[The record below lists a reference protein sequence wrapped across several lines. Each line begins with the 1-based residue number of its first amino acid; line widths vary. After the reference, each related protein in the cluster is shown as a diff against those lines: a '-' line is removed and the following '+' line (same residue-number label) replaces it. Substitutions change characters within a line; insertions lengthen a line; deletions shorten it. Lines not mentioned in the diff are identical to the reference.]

1 MMVPQPIPLEM
12 LLGGLQP
19 CLGWWWTEPWG
30 PPWDVMPRSVL
41 HTVGSPFYPHD
52 GLQQAQVSKM
62 LLPRL
67 LRLVCVYAKLL
78 TASS

>member
-19 CLGWWWTEPWG
+19 RLGWWWTEPWG
-30 PPWDVMPRSVL
+30 APWDVMARSVL

-52 GLQQAQVSKM
+52 RLLQTQVSKI

-67 LRLVCVYAKLL
+67 LRLVCVYMQ
-78 TASS
+78 SC